1 MRAVRAAWDT
11 PPGYLYSFVN
21 WAVIERKNAAHCPSP
36 VSGRLG
42 AGSPFLHLSL
52 QLFSFRQSAGGG
64 TVEIQF
70 VRYKN
75 SAHKDNSGYCC
86 ETYLTFF
93 CFNNCDNY
101 FVVCLRDYGPT
112 NDAACTHT
120 RTTGEFDDDVAFGIG
135 TNALKNGQDN
145 PLLLDFDGAWKVLL

>member
-1 MRAVRAAWDT
+1 MFTT
-11 PPGYLYSFVN
+11 PVSIYSFVN
-21 WAVIERKNAAHCPSP
+21 WAVVTRAEKCCLLSFSCLWSTLHRFA
-36 VSGRLG
+36 
-42 AGSPFLHLSL
+42 FLHLCL
-52 QLFSFRQSAGGG
+52 LVLTWFSFRQSAGGG

-86 ETYLTFF
+86 ETYLKFF

-120 RTTGEFDDDVAFGIG
+120 QTTGEFDDDVAFGIG